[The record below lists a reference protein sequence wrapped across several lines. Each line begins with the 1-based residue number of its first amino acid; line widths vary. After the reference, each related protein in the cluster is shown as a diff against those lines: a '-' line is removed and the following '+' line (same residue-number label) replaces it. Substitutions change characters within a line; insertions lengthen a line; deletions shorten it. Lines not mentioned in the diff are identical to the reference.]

1 MPRGGVFG
9 RRGLRWGILGLT
21 AVATIASLTDSADA
35 RRHFRARS
43 DSGESYNPAYASIV
57 VDVNSGAV
65 MQSSNPDSPRHPAS
79 LTKIMTLY
87 LLFERL
93 EQGKITLSTDL
104 PVSAHAAAQAPSK
117 LGLKPGESIRVETA
131 IRAIVTKSANDV
143 AVIVAEA
150 LGGDEPNFAKMMTAK
165 ARALGMTQTVYRN
178 ASGLPDD
185 QQITTARDQATLGR
199 AIQDRFPNYYRYFAT
214 RTFEYRGNS
223 IRNHNHLLGTV
234 DGVDGIK
241 TGYIHE
247 SGFNI
252 VTSVRRANHHII
264 AVIFG
269 GRTASARDAR
279 VLGLIES
286 NINVAAV
293 KRTAPQVVE
302 GWETAQAGKDIAR
315 KDIKDSKEDDR
326 TGSAPV
332 RVASATPA
340 SLAADAPAPGST
352 EPIKPNTVKTVIVH
366 PGSMQTA
373 SLSPLPSDNRQLTP
387 APAVA
392 NAATIT
398 TINTVKS
405 DVPPAQLP
413 PPQLPPAQSPPAEP
427 SPPHSPPPQLSTVA
441 PPPGARPGILGTL
454 PAKVASVSKTT
465 PAAVAAA
472 AEPAIKRSGWL
483 VQVGAFDDEKDAR
496 QRLDLAQ
503 SKAKDMLG
511 HAEPF
516 TEKTTQG
523 EKTMF
528 RARFAGLE
536 KDRAEAVCKQLKRN
550 QIPCMFLKN

>member
-21 AVATIASLTDSADA
+21 ACVAIASMTDNADA
-35 RRHFRARS
+35 RRRFRLRS
-43 DSGESYNPAYASIV
+43 DTGESYNPSYASIV

-93 EQGKITLSTDL
+93 EQGKITLTSDL

-117 LGLKPGESIRVETA
+117 LGLKPGDSIRVETA

-150 LGGDEPNFAKMMTAK
+150 LGGDEPGFAKMMTAK

-214 RTFEYRGNS
+214 RTFDYRGNS

-234 DGVDGIK
+234 DGLDGIK

-264 AVIFG
+264 AVVFG
-269 GRTASARDAR
+269 GRTAEARDAR
-279 VLGLIES
+279 VRGLIES
-286 NINVAAV
+286 NVNVAAV
-293 KRTAPQVVE
+293 KRTAPPVVE
-302 GWETAQAGKDIAR
+302 GWETAQAAKDIAR

-332 RVASATPA
+332 RVAAVTPTTVA
-340 SLAADAPAPGST
+340 VDAPAPGST

-392 NAATIT
+392 NAANIT

-405 DVPPAQLP
+405 DSTPPQLP
-413 PPQLPPAQSPPAEP
+413 PPQLSPSQAAPPPPASA
-427 SPPHSPPPQLSTVA
+427 VA
-441 PPPGARPGILGTL
+441 PPPPGARPGILGTL
-454 PAKVASVSKTT
+454 PAKIASVSKSV
-465 PAAVAAA
+465 PVPVAAVA
-472 AEPAIKRSGWL
+472 EPAAKRSGWL
-483 VQVGAFDDEKDAR
+483 VQVGAFDDEKDAK

-503 SKAKDMLG
+503 SKAKDLLG
-511 HAEPF
+511 RAEPF
-516 TEKTTQG
+516 TEKTAKG

-550 QIPCMFLKN
+550 EIPCMFLKN

>member
-9 RRGLRWGILGLT
+9 RRGLRWGILGLMACV
-21 AVATIASLTDSADA
+21 AVASLTDNADA
-35 RRHFRARS
+35 RRRFRLRS
-43 DSGESYNPAYASIV
+43 DTGESYNPAYASIV

-93 EQGKITLSTDL
+93 EQGKVTLNTDL
-104 PVSAHAAAQAPSK
+104 PVSAHAAVQAPSK
-117 LGLKPGESIRVETA
+117 LGLKPGDSIRVETA

-150 LGGDEPNFAKMMTAK
+150 LGGDEPGFAKMMTAK

-214 RTFEYRGNS
+214 RTFDYRGNS
-223 IRNHNHLLGTV
+223 IRNHNHLLGAV

-264 AVIFG
+264 AVVFG

-302 GWETAQAGKDIAR
+302 GWETAQAAKDIAR
-315 KDIKDSKEDDR
+315 KDSKEDDR

-332 RVASATPA
+332 RVAAVTPTA
-340 SLAADAPAPGST
+340 VAADAPAPGST
-352 EPIKPNTVKTVIVH
+352 EPIKPNTVKTVTVH

-373 SLSPLPSDNRQLTP
+373 PLSPLPSDNRQLTP

-392 NAATIT
+392 NAANIT

-405 DVPPAQLP
+405 ESAPPQLP
-413 PPQLPPAQSPPAEP
+413 PPQLPPPQ
-427 SPPHSPPPQLSTVA
+427 SPPPQASAAA
-441 PPPGARPGILGTL
+441 PPPGAKPGILGTL
-454 PAKVASVSKTT
+454 PAKVASVSKSI
-465 PAAVAAA
+465 PVPVAAA
-472 AEPAIKRSGWL
+472 VEPAVKRSGWL
-483 VQVGAFDDEKDAR
+483 VQVGAFDDEKDAK

-503 SKAKDMLG
+503 SKAKDLLG
-511 HAEPF
+511 RAEPF
-516 TEKTTQG
+516 TEKTNKG

-536 KDRAEAVCKQLKRN
+536 KERAEAVCKQLKRN
-550 QIPCMFLKN
+550 EIPCMFLKN

>member
-9 RRGLRWGILGLT
+9 RRGLRWGILGLMACV
-21 AVATIASLTDSADA
+21 AVASLTDNADA
-35 RRHFRARS
+35 RRRFRLRS
-43 DSGESYNPAYASIV
+43 DTGESYNPAYASIV

-93 EQGKITLSTDL
+93 EQGKITLNTDL
-104 PVSAHAAAQAPSK
+104 PVSAHAAVQAPSK
-117 LGLKPGESIRVETA
+117 LGLKPGDSIRVETA

-150 LGGDEPNFAKMMTAK
+150 LGGDEPGFAKMMTAK

-214 RTFEYRGNS
+214 RTFDYRGNS
-223 IRNHNHLLGTV
+223 IRNHNHLLGAV

-264 AVIFG
+264 AVVFG

-302 GWETAQAGKDIAR
+302 GWETAQAAKDIAR
-315 KDIKDSKEDDR
+315 KDSKEDDR

-332 RVASATPA
+332 RVAAVTPTA
-340 SLAADAPAPGST
+340 VAADAPAPGST

-392 NAATIT
+392 NAANIT

-405 DVPPAQLP
+405 ESSPPQLP
-413 PPQLPPAQSPPAEP
+413 PPQLPPPQ
-427 SPPHSPPPQLSTVA
+427 SPPPQASAAA
-441 PPPGARPGILGTL
+441 PPPGAKPGILGTL
-454 PAKVASVSKTT
+454 PAKVASVSKSI
-465 PAAVAAA
+465 PVPVAAA
-472 AEPAIKRSGWL
+472 VEPAVKRSGWL
-483 VQVGAFDDEKDAR
+483 VQVGAFDDEKDAK

-503 SKAKDMLG
+503 SKAKDLLG
-511 HAEPF
+511 RAEPF
-516 TEKTTQG
+516 TEKTNKG

-536 KDRAEAVCKQLKRN
+536 KERAEAVCKQLKRN
-550 QIPCMFLKN
+550 EIPCMFLKN

>member
-9 RRGLRWGILGLT
+9 RRGLRWGILGLM
-21 AVATIASLTDSADA
+21 ACVAIASLTDNADA
-35 RRHFRARS
+35 RRRFRLRS
-43 DSGESYNPAYASIV
+43 DTGESYNPAYASIV

-93 EQGKITLSTDL
+93 EQGKVTLNTDL
-104 PVSAHAAAQAPSK
+104 PVSAHAAVQAPSK
-117 LGLKPGESIRVETA
+117 LGLKPGDSIRVETA

-150 LGGDEPNFAKMMTAK
+150 LGGDEPGFAKMMTAK

-214 RTFEYRGNS
+214 RTFDYRGNS
-223 IRNHNHLLGTV
+223 IRNHNHLLGAV

-264 AVIFG
+264 AVVFG

-302 GWETAQAGKDIAR
+302 GWETAQAAKDIAR
-315 KDIKDSKEDDR
+315 KDSKEDDR

-332 RVASATPA
+332 RVAAVTPTA
-340 SLAADAPAPGST
+340 VAADAPAPGST
-352 EPIKPNTVKTVIVH
+352 EPIKPNTVKTVTVH

-373 SLSPLPSDNRQLTP
+373 PLSPLPSDNRQLTP

-392 NAATIT
+392 NAANIT

-405 DVPPAQLP
+405 ESAPPQLP
-413 PPQLPPAQSPPAEP
+413 PPQLPPPQ
-427 SPPHSPPPQLSTVA
+427 SPPPQASAAA
-441 PPPGARPGILGTL
+441 PPPGAKPGILGTL
-454 PAKVASVSKTT
+454 PAKVASVSKSI
-465 PAAVAAA
+465 PVPVAAA
-472 AEPAIKRSGWL
+472 VEPAVKRSGWL
-483 VQVGAFDDEKDAR
+483 VQVGAFDDEKDAK

-503 SKAKDMLG
+503 SKAKDLLG
-511 HAEPF
+511 RAEPF
-516 TEKTTQG
+516 TEKTNKG

-536 KDRAEAVCKQLKRN
+536 KERAEAVCKQLKRN
-550 QIPCMFLKN
+550 EIPCMFLKN

>member
-9 RRGLRWGILGLT
+9 RRGLRWGILGLMACV
-21 AVATIASLTDSADA
+21 AVASLTDNADA
-35 RRHFRARS
+35 RRRFRLRS
-43 DSGESYNPAYASIV
+43 DTGESYNPAYASIV

-93 EQGKITLSTDL
+93 EQGKVTLNTDL
-104 PVSAHAAAQAPSK
+104 PVSAHAAVQAPSK
-117 LGLKPGESIRVETA
+117 LGLKPGDSIRVETA

-150 LGGDEPNFAKMMTAK
+150 LGGDEPGFAKMMTAK

-214 RTFEYRGNS
+214 RTFDYRGNS
-223 IRNHNHLLGTV
+223 IRNHNHLLGAV

-241 TGYIHE
+241 TGYIHD

-264 AVIFG
+264 AVVFG

-302 GWETAQAGKDIAR
+302 GWETAQAAKDIAR
-315 KDIKDSKEDDR
+315 KDSKEDDR

-332 RVASATPA
+332 RVAAVTPTA
-340 SLAADAPAPGST
+340 VAADAPAPGST
-352 EPIKPNTVKTVIVH
+352 EPIKPNTVKTVTVH
-366 PGSMQTA
+366 PSSMQTA

-392 NAATIT
+392 NAANIT

-405 DVPPAQLP
+405 ESAPPQLP
-413 PPQLPPAQSPPAEP
+413 PPQLPPPQ
-427 SPPHSPPPQLSTVA
+427 SPPPQASAAA
-441 PPPGARPGILGTL
+441 PPPGAKPGILGTL
-454 PAKVASVSKTT
+454 PAKVASVSKSI
-465 PAAVAAA
+465 PVPVAAA
-472 AEPAIKRSGWL
+472 VEPAVKRSGWL
-483 VQVGAFDDEKDAR
+483 VQVGAFDDEKDAK

-503 SKAKDMLG
+503 SKAKDLLG
-511 HAEPF
+511 RAEPF
-516 TEKTTQG
+516 TEKTNKG

-536 KDRAEAVCKQLKRN
+536 KERAEAVCKQLKRN
-550 QIPCMFLKN
+550 EIPCMFLKN